1 MPIGNNL
8 TIDEDL
14 PPDPELI
21 ESMRAMGYTSQTAIA
36 DVLDN
41 SVAAQANVVEIFG
54 DATKIPYLCI
64 ADDGV
69 GMSQD
74 ELRVA
79 MRYAGKN
86 VGTSRGKKDLGRF
99 GLGLKT
105 ASLSQARR
113 LVVISKRK
121 DLEPVG
127 AVWDVDHV
135 ITSGKWSLIWLD
147 QSQIQQYLNEMD
159 YQLSAR
165 GTLVIWQ
172 KLDTFLSAAK
182 NPELAMSKKLEDIG
196 LHLSLVFH
204 RYLSGELDKKL
215 TIKVN
220 KHELHPT
227 DPFFR
232 KNQSTQM
239 KSEKIR
245 VGRSHVVV
253 NAYIIPTA
261 RLLTSQ
267 DQKTAK
273 QLEKLGKELQGF
285 YVYRQFRLIVWGTW
299 YRIAPKNEL
308 SKFARIMVD
317 TPTTLDK
324 EWDLDVTKSKGIP
337 PLSLRQNLSRLVP
350 SIIKESQRVA
360 GKKTSNKPDP
370 EGRYWAIRSKSEHA
384 FSIEINRENKS
395 ILRLSESLNESQ
407 NKLLSLLFDS
417 LEKGFPAMEFSARIN
432 GDERFGE
439 SRSAEEALKDAREIF
454 IGLRAYFELE
464 VAFETLLAIEPFCS
478 DPRLLDLLKTR
489 KNEITKD
496 ENE

>member
-1 MPIGNNL
+1 
-8 TIDEDL
+8 
-14 PPDPELI
+14 
-21 ESMRAMGYTSQTAIA
+21 
-36 DVLDN
+36 
-41 SVAAQANVVEIFG
+41 
-54 DATKIPYLCI
+54 
-64 ADDGV
+64 
-69 GMSQD
+69 
-74 ELRVA
+74 
-79 MRYAGKN
+79 
-86 VGTSRGKKDLGRF
+86 
-99 GLGLKT
+99 
-105 ASLSQARR
+105 
-113 LVVISKRK
+113 
-121 DLEPVG
+121 
-127 AVWDVDHV
+127 
-135 ITSGKWSLIWLD
+135 
-147 QSQIQQYLNEMD
+147 MD

-204 RYLSGELDKKL
+204 RYLSGEIDKKL

-245 VGRSHVVV
+245 VGKSHVVV

-317 TPTTLDK
+317 TPTRLDK

-395 ILRLSESLNESQ
+395 VLRLTESLNESQ

-439 SRSAEEALKDAREIF
+439 SRSAEEALQEAREIF
-454 IGLRAYFELE
+454 NGLRSYFESE
-464 VAFETLLAIEPFCS
+464 VAFETLLAVEPFCS
-478 DPRLLDLLKTR
+478 DPRLLDLLRAR
-489 KNEITKD
+489 KDEITKD